1 MWRIQILNLEWQRL
15 LICAVRSYLW
25 PFYLEP
31 CQSGCRFH
39 SFQRHR
45 CKWRQKLVTTSE
57 RRADLSEW
65 ALQYVPA
72 EKKTKYS
79 FLCCVSAVLFA
90 VASSLNIHD
99 NSVKDDCSLVF
110 LFFAKLKCICKKKIN
125 NTTWLFQEQKQSVWT
140 QGDFEGTWKAFE
152 TCFTFYAID

>member
-57 RRADLSEW
+57 RADLSEW

-90 VASSLNIHD
+90 VASSFSIHD
-99 NSVKDDCSLVF
+99 NSVKDDCGLVF
-110 LFFAKLKCICKKKIN
+110 LFFAKLKCICKKKII
-125 NTTWLFQEQKQSVWT
+125 T
-140 QGDFEGTWKAFE
+140 QHGSFKSKNKASEHRGILKVLEKAFE